1 MEITPKFEYI
11 DGSFNTEEVELVCV
25 PSDHRGHVSLCIKEP
40 NSSWNIPIGE
50 ILLYD
55 SDRYVDFKATLKDAT
70 NLGKEIARRWN
81 ECSNKK

>member
-1 MEITPKFEYI
+1 MEITPKFEYV

-25 PSDHRGHVSLCIKEP
+25 PSDHQGHVRLCIKEP
-40 NSSWNIPIGE
+40 GSSWNIPIGE

-55 SDRYVDFKATLKDAT
+55 SERYVDFKATLADAT

-81 ECSNKK
+81 ECNDKK